1 MNMQNTNEQAQLS
14 AVDLYNL
21 AEQAKTLANEA
32 NTLTQTLDWK
42 TLGKHTLALGTAL
55 SGFSNRMKA
64 NAETLEL
71 KTGAKLPYPLQ
82 VENEQLAGAITRY
95 QKTAG
100 KVELP
105 QSARDLIAKASVLA
119 QHEVSSLEAAEVI
132 LTNMADT
139 AAQPVIKTETVAA
152 PEPELVLTADMRAPE
167 SAQVIDMDLFER
179 DLNAAVADM
188 RNGDNGYNGNF
199 RTVSDVPALKT
210 TLVSNQDAV
219 ELVRSDMLAHDTTA
233 LTLLSALQH
242 ESFEAESLA
251 QKLNDALD
259 IAERM
264 PDLTGLDAMTAA
276 DTLKASMRD
285 LAGVYAQILA
295 ETNNVLKAERK
306 IGPNK
311 LPLYTTADGRNYE
324 FTLEDEKTAHS
335 LRQQL
340 ETLVADFDN
349 LKTDVYF
356 DQDAVQSTRN
366 YLTFSLQESALDKQ
380 AADNTY
386 TPDYEGIEAAL
397 EKLSLTRPQ
406 MAFLATAFTAIGKYP
421 DEEARTAM
429 SIATLDAVIAQANGD
444 VTDISSDEKATINA
458 FDVDQDVV
466 DYLHANKD
474 ALTLPRLLAIGEKVY
489 GHDALMPGAH
499 NLAPQIPAQ
508 KTPSFAQSAAQDP
521 ATRPAIDFDFSA
533 PAPTTAE
540 KIAALVPPVDQ
551 NAWSPLHEQ
560 IAPQNL
566 IDAQDDFLSSIGN
579 FREHAAVMISHMKD
593 TKKADA
599 FAQKLQANPLGEI
612 DADGFKDPAEFTRQ
626 RILAQRI
633 VEENYEPLADEGA
646 KRGRRAKSATA
657 HIWNNVPDSYDAVS
671 SSLYTFLQQHAMAV
685 PAFTA
690 QVNALLPGLEAALLS
705 SSKDELKPAYAKELV
720 SAVAGQIYGHPQAAL
735 IVTALQKAAE
745 ADAHVA
751 GAKNEREV
759 NRLLAG
765 LPDLKQ
771 AYSEREQ
778 LLRNA
783 DFVLFYDSEKP
794 NAKKRASYL
803 EREYAVYGRLANL
816 GAALTPV
823 AALAVVSELPT
834 AALATPSLLQRV
846 SATIG
851 GLFTPAPKPE
861 KTRVQ
866 PLFLDGDENLSAVS
880 VDERSEPGFE
890 DTAPLTVLE
899 PGDRREPFMP
909 EVESL
914 GGTFPTIGNIRPGAP
929 DSDIT
934 DVEPRDI
941 TPVSA
946 LDLDLGPI
954 RPLGNLHAEPQGEPR
969 PLINVIAP
977 EQSPFAEQD
986 PILTAD
992 EDFRLDPRTPRAP
1005 TVGDKINEKII
1016 AASVFGKGA
1025 WAALG
1030 EKVDTAKAS
1039 SKDAL
1044 GKGAVFARAAG
1055 AQLRKRGAVMAVGS
1069 AMSLTVRYGTGIAFA
1084 TALSA
1089 GVGFLSAPL
1098 IAAGAILAG
1107 GLTIVG
1113 GVYAGAGVARLN
1125 SAFDQITASG
1135 EEKGFKAAI
1144 SALQLTLIETG
1155 NGDLIRQSRESVG
1168 GLPSLLAQAYRNV
1181 RENDAALENKT
1192 RTGNALRALA
1202 TPFRVLGEAG
1212 RIDPTK
1218 LRMGMSTLFGAV
1230 GAGAGFI
1237 FGHLHTVR
1245 DLGLSP
1251 NAPAHVTTPVTPA
1264 HVDTPAL
1271 PDNTPVITAD
1281 PVVTNPNPGTAVQP
1295 GAAGDQTAVA
1305 PVVTPEN
1312 TTQNPGVIVEQRP
1325 NLQQTTP
1332 QVVQVPAVPEAIAA
1346 ATTDAGRV
1354 RALMDLP
1361 EMKEA
1366 LAKLNPAQQRHFGT
1380 LIQNATT
1387 RGSFTSLNDL
1397 IDNISEGGRMNGNTF
1412 TRIPGL
1418 RPDRATAIELRTLI
1432 QRSLAGVDFDKT
1444 GYDRA
1449 LALNNDHLA
1458 AMQGRPSRVG
1468 EWVANNPRPRA
1479 EITPVQNPSGTN
1491 AAGDLTRRLNS
1502 AAVTG
1507 GVGTGYTPE
1516 AQASM
1521 DKLVEQVRNQ
1531 PEATVVVTGGEQPAA
1546 NPGTNTFSGDLERA
1560 AQGARDRISN
1570 GVRDLTNNVKNL
1582 FGGAS
1587 ANEGV
1592 TGNTAPIQPITVTEL
1607 PPIAP
1612 VYTQP
1617 WLNDFRV
1624 KLHNQ
1629 FVAATGATSN
1639 GSSGMTEQA
1648 FNDMLKGVDSGNR
1661 HATEQLRSWSGSL
1674 LKHSQNLTDEQRTL
1688 LSRAQRWMAPNT
1700 GRRLTI

>member
-1 MNMQNTNEQAQLS
+1 MPTE
-14 AVDLYNL
+14 
-21 AEQAKTLANEA
+21 
-32 NTLTQTLDWK
+32 
-42 TLGKHTLALGTAL
+42 
-55 SGFSNRMKA
+55 
-64 NAETLEL
+64 
-71 KTGAKLPYPLQ
+71 KL
-82 VENEQLAGAITRY
+82 
-95 QKTAG
+95 
-100 KVELP
+100 
-105 QSARDLIAKASVLA
+105 
-119 QHEVSSLEAAEVI
+119 
-132 LTNMADT
+132 
-139 AAQPVIKTETVAA
+139 
-152 PEPELVLTADMRAPE
+152 
-167 SAQVIDMDLFER
+167 
-179 DLNAAVADM
+179 
-188 RNGDNGYNGNF
+188 
-199 RTVSDVPALKT
+199 
-210 TLVSNQDAV
+210 
-219 ELVRSDMLAHDTTA
+219 
-233 LTLLSALQH
+233 
-242 ESFEAESLA
+242 
-251 QKLNDALD
+251 
-259 IAERM
+259 
-264 PDLTGLDAMTAA
+264 
-276 DTLKASMRD
+276 
-285 LAGVYAQILA
+285 
-295 ETNNVLKAERK
+295 
-306 IGPNK
+306 GPNK
-311 LPLYTTADGRNYE
+311 LPVYTTADGRNYE
-324 FTLEDEKTAHS
+324 FTLEDEKTAKS
-335 LRQQL
+335 LALQL
-340 ETLVADFDN
+340 ETLVADFDS

-380 AADNTY
+380 AADNSY
-386 TPDYEGIEAAL
+386 MPDYEGIEAAL

-421 DEEARTAM
+421 DEETRTAL

-444 VTDISSDEKATINA
+444 VSDISSDEKATINA

-474 ALTLPRLLAIGEKVY
+474 ALTFPRLLAIGEKVY
-489 GHDALMPGAH
+489 DHEALMPGAH
-499 NLAPQIPAQ
+499 NVAPQATAQ

-521 ATRPAIDFDFSA
+521 ATLPAIDFDFS
-533 PAPTTAE
+533 PPPPTTAE

-560 IAPQNL
+560 VAPQNL
-566 IDAQDDFLSSIGN
+566 INAQEDFLTAIGD
-579 FREHAAVMISHMKD
+579 FREHAGIMISHM
-593 TKKADA
+593 TNAKKAKA
-599 FAQKLQANPLGEI
+599 FKQNLLANPLGEI
-612 DADGFKDPAEFTRQ
+612 DAKGFKDPAEFTRQ

-646 KRGRRAKSATA
+646 KRGRSAKSATA
-657 HIWNNVPDSYDAVS
+657 HIWNNVPDAYDAVS
-671 SSLYTFLQQHAMAV
+671 SRLYTFLQQHAMAV
-685 PAFTA
+685 PAFTE
-690 QVNALLPGLEAALLS
+690 QVNALLPGLETALLA
-705 SSKDELKPAYAKELV
+705 SSKDELEPAYAKELV

-745 ADAHVA
+745 ADALVS
-751 GAKNEREV
+751 GAANAREA

-778 LLRNA
+778 LLKNA
-783 DFVLFYDSEKP
+783 DFVLFYDSRKP

-803 EREYAVYGRLANL
+803 EREYAVYSRLANL

-834 AALATPSLLQRV
+834 AALATPSLLQNL
-846 SATIG
+846 SAKIS
-851 GLFTPAPKPE
+851 GLFTSAPKPE
-861 KTRVQ
+861 RTRVQ
-866 PLFLDGDENLSAVS
+866 PLFLEGDENLSAVTT
-880 VDERSEPGFE
+880 DDRTEPGFE
-890 DTAPLTVLE
+890 DTAPLSVLE
-899 PGDRREPFMP
+899 TGDRREPFMP
-909 EVESL
+909 ETESL
-914 GGTFPTIGNIRPGAP
+914 DGTFPAIGDIRPGAP
-929 DSDIT
+929 KSDIT

-969 PLINVIAP
+969 PINIIAP

-1016 AASVFGKGA
+1016 AASAFGKGA

-1030 EKVDTAKAS
+1030 ERLGTAKAG

-1044 GKGAVFARAAG
+1044 DKGAVFARAAG
-1055 AQLRKRGAVMAVGS
+1055 TQLRKRGAVMAVGS
-1069 AMSLTVRYGTGIAFA
+1069 AMSLTVRYGTGIAVA

-1089 GVGFLSAPL
+1089 GVGVLSAPL

-1144 SALQLTLIETG
+1144 SALQLTLIEAG

-1212 RIDPTK
+1212 RIDSTR
-1218 LRMGMSTLFGAV
+1218 LRMGMSTLFGAA

-1271 PDNTPVITAD
+1271 PDNAPIVTAD
-1281 PVVTNPNPGTAVQP
+1281 PVITNPNAGTAVQP
-1295 GAAGDQTAVA
+1295 GAGTDQTAVA

-1325 NLQQTTP
+1325 DLQQTTP
-1332 QVVQVPAVPEAIAA
+1332 QVVQAPTVPETIAA

-1366 LAKLNPAQQRHFGT
+1366 LAKLNPAQQRHFGA

-1397 IDNISEGGRMNGNTF
+1397 IDNISEGGRMNGNTL

-1458 AMQGRPSRVG
+1458 AMEGRPSRVG

-1479 EITPVQNPSGTN
+1479 AITPVQNPSGTN

-1507 GVGTGYTPE
+1507 GVDTGHTPE
-1516 AQASM
+1516 VRASM
-1521 DKLVEQVRNQ
+1521 DNLVEQVRNQ
-1531 PEATVVVTGGEQPAA
+1531 PETTVVVTGGEQPAA
-1546 NPGTNTFSGDLERA
+1546 NPGTNTFSGDLERTV
-1560 AQGARDRISN
+1560 QGARERIGN
-1570 GVRDLTNNVKNL
+1570 GLRGITNDVKKT
-1582 FGGAS
+1582 F
-1587 ANEGV
+1587 
-1592 TGNTAPIQPITVTEL
+1592 
-1607 PPIAP
+1607 
-1612 VYTQP
+1612 
-1617 WLNDFRV
+1617 W
-1624 KLHNQ
+1624 
-1629 FVAATGATSN
+1629 
-1639 GSSGMTEQA
+1639 
-1648 FNDMLKGVDSGNR
+1648 
-1661 HATEQLRSWSGSL
+1661 
-1674 LKHSQNLTDEQRTL
+1674 
-1688 LSRAQRWMAPNT
+1688 
-1700 GRRLTI
+1700 RRICQ

>member
-14 AVDLYNL
+14 AADLYNL
-21 AEQAKTLANEA
+21 AEQAKTLATEA
-32 NTLTQTLDWK
+32 NALTQTLDWK

-71 KTGAKLPYPLQ
+71 TTGAKLPYPLQ
-82 VENEQLAGAITRY
+82 GENEQLVAAITRY
-95 QKTAG
+95 QTTAG
-100 KVELP
+100 KIELP

-132 LTNMADT
+132 LTNIADT

-152 PEPELVLTADMRAPE
+152 LEPELVLTADMRAPE
-167 SAQVIDMDLFER
+167 SAPVIDMEQFER
-179 DLNAAVADM
+179 DLNAAVADISK
-188 RNGDNGYNGNF
+188 NGDDGYNGNF
-199 RTVSDVPALKT
+199 RMVGDIPALKT
-210 TLVSNQDAV
+210 TLVSNQDSV
-219 ELVRSDMLAHDTTA
+219 ELVRSDMLTHDTTA

-242 ESFEAESLA
+242 ESFAAESLA

-259 IAERM
+259 VAEKM
-264 PDLTGLDAMTAA
+264 PDLSGLDAMTAA
-276 DTLKASMRD
+276 DTLKNSMRD
-285 LAGVYAQILA
+285 LADVYAQILT
-295 ETNNVLKAERK
+295 ETNKVLNADRK

-311 LPLYTTADGRNYE
+311 LPVYTTEDGRNYE
-324 FTLEDEKTAHS
+324 FTLEDEKTARA
-335 LRQQL
+335 LALQL

-366 YLTFSLQESALDKQ
+366 YLTFSLQEAALDKQ

-386 TPDYEGIEAAL
+386 MPDYEGIESAL

-421 DEEARTAM
+421 DEETRTAM
-429 SIATLDAVIAQANGD
+429 SVATLDAVIAQANGD
-444 VTDISSDEKATINA
+444 VSDISSDEKATINA

-466 DYLHANKD
+466 DYLHANID
-474 ALTLPRLLAIGEKVY
+474 ALTFPRLLALGEKIY
-489 GHDALMPGAH
+489 DHDALMPAAH
-499 NLAPQIPAQ
+499 NVAPQTFAQ

-521 ATRPAIDFDFSA
+521 ATIPAIDFDFSP

-560 IAPQNL
+560 VAPQNL

-579 FREHAAVMISHMKD
+579 FREQAAVMISHM
-593 TKKADA
+593 TNAKKANA
-599 FAQKLQANPLGEI
+599 FKQNLLANPLGEI
-612 DADGFKDPAEFTRQ
+612 DAGGFNDPAEFTRQ

-646 KRGRRAKSATA
+646 KRGRSAKNAMASV
-657 HIWNNVPDSYDAVS
+657 WNNVPDAYDAVS

-690 QVNALLPGLEAALLS
+690 QVNDLLPGLEAALLS
-705 SSKDELKPAYAKELV
+705 SSKDELKPTYAKELV

-745 ADAHVA
+745 ADALVV

-803 EREYAVYGRLANL
+803 EREYAVYSRLANL

-834 AALATPSLLQRV
+834 AALATPSLLQLV
-846 SATIG
+846 STKIS
-851 GLFTPAPKPE
+851 GLFAAAPKPE

-866 PLFLDGDENLSAVS
+866 PLFLEGDEDLNAVA
-880 VDERSEPGFE
+880 VTDKVEPGFE
-890 DTAPLTVLE
+890 DTAPLSVLE
-899 PGDRREPFMP
+899 FGDRREPFMP
-909 EVESL
+909 EAESL
-914 GGTFPTIGNIRPGAP
+914 GGAFPAIGDIRPGAP
-929 DSDIT
+929 ESDII

-969 PLINVIAP
+969 PLTNVIAP

-992 EDFRLDPRTPRAP
+992 EDFRLDPRTPAEP
-1005 TVGDKINEKII
+1005 KIGEKIGATVAAI
-1016 AASVFGKGA
+1016 AAGAGAKYAAAKTSGKET
-1025 WAALG
+1025 L
-1030 EKVDTAKAS
+1030 D
-1039 SKDAL
+1039 
-1044 GKGAVFARAAG
+1044 KGAVFARAAG

-1069 AMSLTVRYGTGIAFA
+1069 AISLTARYGTGIAVA
-1084 TALSA
+1084 TALGAGA
-1089 GVGFLSAPL
+1089 GVLSAPL
-1098 IAAGAILAG
+1098 IAVGAILAG
-1107 GLTIVG
+1107 GLTIAG
-1113 GVYAGAGVARLN
+1113 GAAVGAGVARLN
-1125 SAFDQITASG
+1125 SAFDQVTASG

-1144 SALQLTLIETG
+1144 SALQLTVAEAR
-1155 NGDLIRQSRESVG
+1155 NGDLFKQTRESVG

-1212 RIDPTK
+1212 RIDSTK

-1271 PDNTPVITAD
+1271 PDNTPIVTAD
-1281 PVVTNPNPGTAVQP
+1281 PVITNPDGGTVVQP
-1295 GAAGDQTAVA
+1295 GAGTDQTAVA
-1305 PVVTPEN
+1305 PVVIPET

-1332 QVVQVPAVPEAIAA
+1332 QAVQVPAVPEAIAA

-1366 LAKLNPAQQRHFGT
+1366 LAQLNPAQQRHFGT

-1397 IDNISEGGRMNGNTF
+1397 IDNISEGGRMNGNTL

-1458 AMQGRPSRVG
+1458 AMEGRPSRVG

-1507 GVGTGYTPE
+1507 GAGTGYTPE
-1516 AQASM
+1516 AQAGM
-1521 DKLVEQVRNQ
+1521 DNLVEQVRTQ
-1531 PEATVVVTGGEQPAA
+1531 PETTAVVTGGEQPAA
-1546 NPGTNTFSGDLERA
+1546 NPGTNTFSGDLERTV
-1560 AQGARDRISN
+1560 QGARNKISN
-1570 GVRDLTNNVKNL
+1570 GVRNITNDVKNL

-1587 ANEGV
+1587 ANEGL
-1592 TGNTAPIQPITVTEL
+1592 TGNTAPIEPVTVSEL
-1607 PPIAP
+1607 PPVAP

-1639 GSSGMTEQA
+1639 GSSGMSEQA
-1648 FNDMLKGVDSGNR
+1648 FNDMLKGVDGGNR

-1700 GRRLTI
+1700 GRRLTV